1 MRTVGPA
8 TAFLVKAVVVLVA
21 VVVVAAAGLAW
32 RLSTGPL
39 ALGFLTPYLEEA
51 LNLDTR
57 ARYRVAVNETILTW
71 GGWQRTLDIRGR
83 GLKVV
88 TAAGDVALALPEVA
102 VSLSSAGL
110 LSGRLDP
117 TGIDVFGADLRV
129 LRLSDGSLS
138 LGLGSPDTAPQSG
151 RDDAIAVFITD
162 FLASEPG
169 TRFASL
175 RRISI
180 VNSGLTVVD
189 RTDGTV
195 WRAPNLNLVLQ
206 RVGQQLHG
214 EADFDLA
221 LDGRRVPIAGRGSY
235 DSATGT
241 GRATATFG
249 EVVPARLAQQVP
261 ALVRLQ
267 GINVPVR
274 GGVGFAFTAAG
285 AFSELTFEL
294 AASGG
299 TIDLPDV
306 FARRIA
312 IVRAVAQGRAS
323 PALDEI
329 RIDKA
334 TVDLGA
340 GAVEVAAEV
349 KHAAAG
355 TAIAADLKV
364 RGVPARDLPAYWPK
378 SIASEARTWI
388 ERQVTAGEIGEATIG
403 VRSGLGFAEGGAPV
417 FTVDFDFRDLQVRYA
432 PTLPPIVNAAGRG
445 RLKGDRVEIEFE
457 RGRTQAIELLEGTVA
472 ISKIFEPRQQF
483 ETSFVARGALGDT
496 LALLDHEPLRVARLL
511 GVQPAQVQGGV
522 AARVRIAFPMI
533 DNVATPAEAIDYA
546 AAANLAG
553 VAIAGLSP
561 RFRLSD
567 GELKL
572 RIDRQGMDVEGDVAI
587 NGVLATATWRED
599 FRANATYNNQYIL
612 TARIDDAARA
622 KLGIDLGRTVTGPI
636 NLHTQILGKDRA
648 IKQIALDLNLRNA
661 ALDLAA
667 LHWRKAP
674 QSPGTARA
682 TMSFGPTG
690 TLVVDTFAVET
701 PDLRAYGS
709 FELSGDDNKLMKLD
723 LTRLAYGQNLVAA
736 SVRPHSKS
744 GYVAAITGDRFDFAP
759 YLADLATASEAGE
772 GHGPPV
778 EISMNVKE
786 LLLAPARK
794 LANVRAVTRSDGRR
808 WTEADVAGTI
818 ENGKTMRLRV
828 APAGGSSTKRDLI
841 LTANDAGGLLRTL
854 GFFEN
859 AVGGD
864 IDITGTIDD
873 ARGGAVVNGRIEARG
888 FTVVRA
894 PTLARILTIGSLEGI
909 LEILRGRSGIE
920 FVGFDS
926 RFTLENGALA
936 LENGR
941 AYGPALG
948 ITVDGKVGL
957 VDENVA
963 FEGAV
968 IPAYNLNSILGN
980 IPILGNIFVGRRGEG
995 VFALNY
1001 RVKGSADNPDVQ
1013 VNPLSAL
1020 APGILRRFFD
1030 LLDRPAASGGTPSP
1044 PAGTR

>member
-8 TAFLVKAVVVLVA
+8 TSFLVKAVVVLVA

-32 RLSTGPL
+32 RLSAGPL

-57 ARYRVAVNETILTW
+57 GRYRVAVNETILTW

-88 TAAGDVALALPEVA
+88 TAAGEVALALPEVA

-117 TGIDVFGADLRV
+117 TGIDVFGADVRV

-138 LGLGSPDTAPQSG
+138 LGLGSPDTAPQAG
-151 RDDAIAVFITD
+151 RDDAIAVFINE
-162 FLASEPG
+162 FLASESG

-189 RTDGTV
+189 RADGTV

-206 RVGQQLHG
+206 RVGSQLRG

-221 LDGRRVPIAGRGSY
+221 LDSRRVPIAGRGTY

-249 EVVPARLAQQVP
+249 EVVPAQLAQQVP
-261 ALVRLQ
+261 ALAQLQ

-306 FARRIA
+306 FTRRIA
-312 IVRAVAQGRAS
+312 IVRASAQGRAS
-323 PALDEI
+323 PGLDEI

-334 TVDLGA
+334 TADLGA
-340 GAVEVAAEV
+340 GSVEIGAAI
-349 KHAAAG
+349 KRAAAG
-355 TAIAADLKV
+355 TAITADLKV
-364 RGVPARDLPAYWPK
+364 RGLPARDLPAYWPK
-378 SIASEARTWI
+378 AFAGEARTWV
-388 ERQVTAGEIGEATIG
+388 ERQVTGGEVSEATIS
-403 VRSGLGFAEGGAPV
+403 VSSGATEAFAFA
-417 FTVDFDFRDLQVRYA
+417 VDFDFRDLTVRYL
-432 PTLPPIVNAAGRG
+432 PTLPPIVGAAGKG
-445 RLKGDRVEIEFE
+445 RLKGDRIEIEFA

-533 DNVATPAEAIDYA
+533 DNVATPVEAIDYA

-553 VAIAGLSP
+553 VAVSGLSP

-572 RIDRQGMDVEGDVAI
+572 RIDRQGMDIEGDVAI
-587 NGVLATATWRED
+587 NGVRATATWRED
-599 FRANATYNNQYIL
+599 FRAAATYNNQYIL

-622 KLGIDLGRTVTGPI
+622 KLGIDFGRTVTGPI
-636 NLHTQILGKDRA
+636 TVHTQILGKDRA
-648 IKQIALDLNLRNA
+648 IKQIALDLNLQNA

-667 LHWRKAP
+667 LHWRKTP

-709 FELSGDDNKLMKLD
+709 FELSADGNKLIKLD

-744 GYVAAITGDRFDFAP
+744 GYVAAVTGERFDFAP

-772 GHGPPV
+772 GQGPPI

-786 LLLAPARK
+786 LLLAPERK
-794 LANVRAVTRSDGRR
+794 LVNVRAVTRSDGRR
-808 WTEADVAGTI
+808 WAEADVAGTI
-818 ENGKTMRLRV
+818 ENGKTMRLRM
-828 APAGGSSTKRDLI
+828 APVGASSTQRDLI
-841 LTANDAGGLLRTL
+841 LTANDAGALLRTL

-873 ARGGAVVNGRIEARG
+873 ARGGAVVSGRIEARG

-936 LENGR
+936 LEGGR

-957 VDENVA
+957 VDDSVA

-1001 RVKGSADNPDVQ
+1001 RVKGSAENPDVQ

-1030 LLDRPAASGGTPSP
+1030 LLDRPAASGRTSPP
-1044 PAGTR
+1044 PAGRVNP

>member
-8 TAFLVKAVVVLVA
+8 TAFLVKTVVVLVA
-21 VVVVAAAGLAW
+21 VTVVTAAGLAW

-88 TAAGDVALALPEVA
+88 TAAGEVALALPEVA

-117 TGIDVFGADLRV
+117 TGIDVFGADVRV

-138 LGLGSPDTAPQSG
+138 LGLGSPDAAPLPG
-151 RDDAIAVFITD
+151 RDDAIAVFIND

-169 TRFASL
+169 TRFAGL

-189 RTDGTV
+189 RADGTV

-206 RVGQQLHG
+206 RVGAQLRG

-221 LDGRRVPIAGRGSY
+221 LDGRRVPIAGRGTY

-249 EVVPARLAQQVP
+249 EVVPAQVAPLAKQIP
-261 ALVRLQ
+261 ALTRLQ
-267 GINVPVR
+267 GINVPIR

-285 AFSELTFEL
+285 VFSELTFEL
-294 AASGG
+294 AAGAG

-312 IVRAVAQGRAS
+312 IVRAAAQGRAS
-323 PALDEI
+323 PALDDI

-340 GAVEVAAEV
+340 GAVEIAAEV
-349 KHAAAG
+349 KQAAGG

-364 RGVPARDLPAYWPK
+364 RGLPARDLPAYWPK
-378 SIASEARTWI
+378 SFAGEARTWV
-388 ERQVTAGEIGEATIG
+388 ERQVTAGEVGAATIA
-403 VRSGLGFAEGGAPV
+403 VRSAADGALTFAI
-417 FTVDFDFRDLQVRYA
+417 DFDFRDLGVRYL
-432 PTLPPIVNAAGRG
+432 PTLPPIVDAAGKG
-445 RLKGDRVEIEFE
+445 RLKGDRIEIEFA

-483 ETSFVARGALGDT
+483 ETGFVARGTLGDA
-496 LALLDHEPLRVARLL
+496 LALLDHEPLKVARLL
-511 GVQPAQVQGGV
+511 GVQPSQVQGGV

-533 DNVATPAEAIDYA
+533 DNVATPVEAIDYA

-561 RFRLSD
+561 RFRLSE

-572 RIDRQGMDVEGDVAI
+572 RLDRQGMDIEGEIAI
-587 NGVLATATWRED
+587 NGVRATATWRED
-599 FRANATYNNQYIL
+599 FRAAATYNNQYIL

-622 KLGIDLGRTVTGPI
+622 RLGIDLGRTVTGPI
-636 NLHTQILGKDRA
+636 NVHTQILGKDRA
-648 IKQIALDLNLRNA
+648 IKQIALDINLQNA
-661 ALDLAA
+661 ALDFAA

-682 TMSFGPTG
+682 TMSLGPTG
-690 TLVVDTFAVET
+690 SFVVDTFAVET

-709 FELSGDDNKLMKLD
+709 LELSSDGNKLVRLD
-723 LTRLAYGQNLVAA
+723 LTRLAYGHNLVAA

-744 GYVAAITGDRFDFAP
+744 GYVAAITGERFDFTP
-759 YLADLATASEAGE
+759 YLAELATASEAGE
-772 GHGPPV
+772 GQGPPI

-786 LLLAPARK
+786 VLLAPARK

-818 ENGKTMRLRV
+818 ENGKTMRLRM
-828 APAGGSSTKRDLI
+828 APAGASSTKRDLI

-859 AVGGD
+859 AIGGD
-864 IDITGTIDD
+864 IDITGTVDD
-873 ARGGAVVNGRIEARG
+873 ARSGAVVSGRIEARG

-894 PTLARILTIGSLEGI
+894 PTLARILTVGSLEGI

-936 LENGR
+936 LEGGR

-948 ITVDGKVGL
+948 ITVDGKVGFI
-957 VDENVA
+957 DESVG

-980 IPILGNIFVGRRGEG
+980 IPILGNILVGRRGEG

-1001 RVKGSADNPDVQ
+1001 RVKGPADNPDVQ

-1030 LLDRPAASGGTPSP
+1030 LLERPAPGGAAP
-1044 PAGTR
+1044 PAPAGSR